1 MKKFGAQTVQAKQD
15 TPSLSILILVFWFW
29 VCSSNP
35 QLPALDLYIPAIDDS
50 STSAQIFIGA
60 ETLVTDIHRMKHNKE
75 FINDLE
81 DNIRKRGAR
90 DKLISDRAIV
100 EISKQV
106 QDILRALFI
115 DNW

>member
-1 MKKFGAQTVQAKQD
+1 VFNVKHWHELVATD
-15 TPSLSILILVFWFW
+15 TDY
-29 VCSSNP
+29 SN
-35 QLPALDLYIPAIDDS
+35 IPAIDDS

-60 ETLVTDIHRMKHNKE
+60 ESLVTDIHRMKHNKE

-90 DKLISDRAIV
+90 DKPISDRAIV